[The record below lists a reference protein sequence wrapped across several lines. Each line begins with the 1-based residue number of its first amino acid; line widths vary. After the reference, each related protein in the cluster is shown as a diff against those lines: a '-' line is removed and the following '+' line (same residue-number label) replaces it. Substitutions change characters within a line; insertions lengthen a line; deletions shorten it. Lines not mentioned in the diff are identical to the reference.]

1 MKNGRVACHSLNG
14 RHIFGQF
21 GCVVEPPLE
30 PLPDDV
36 DGEALVLGAALA
48 AGVAAWATTSVP
60 NPMANPRPPAATNFA
75 I

>member
-1 MKNGRVACHSLNG
+1 MKEWQGGLPFLNG

>member
-1 MKNGRVACHSLNG
+1 
-14 RHIFGQF
+14 
-21 GCVVEPPLE
+21 VVEPPLE